1 MRKQLRRRVAALS
14 VTLALTLAFLLA
26 MPASALFGRE
36 AAEPTGVT
44 AFSKNGPITGTISF
58 STDDFQVSG
67 DGELSSIIVTSL
79 PDPTAGV
86 LTVAGQLVSE
96 GSEIAMNAISAL
108 QFNPLLD
115 PSLTSTSF
123 TFTPVFDRGLMGEAV
138 TVGLFLLQNEN
149 AAPVAEEL
157 KLTTYKNVEVQGT
170 FAGVDP
176 EGDLLTFRLVSK
188 PARGTVTQEQEGS
201 ANFTYTPYENK
212 TGKDAFTYVAV
223 DAVGN
228 TSAPVTVSIKI
239 EKQKTKVTYSD
250 MTGVEGHREAVRL
263 AEAGLLVGEKMG
275 DQYFFRPTET
285 MSRAQ
290 FTALVLAAAG
300 IDALEGVTVTG
311 FADDE
316 VMATWAKPYVSA
328 ALLAG
333 VVQGNYG
340 DNGQIV
346 FRADA
351 SITTAEAA
359 VLLDRALNVTDVHD
373 VSSVMAVSP
382 AWCVQAVA
390 NLSSCGALPASAVI
404 SEPLTRAQAAIMID
418 RALTLIENRQSS
430 SWLPW
435 K

>member
-14 VTLALTLAFLLA
+14 VTLSLTLSFLLA

-36 AAEPTGVT
+36 NIEPTGVT

-67 DGELSSIIVTSL
+67 DGSLSSIIVTSL

-86 LTVAGQLVSE
+86 LTVGGQLVTE
-96 GSEIAMNAISAL
+96 GSEIAMSAINGL
-108 QFNPLLD
+108 QFNPLLA

-138 TVGLFLLQNEN
+138 TVGLFLLQSEN
-149 AAPVAEEL
+149 AAPVAEAL
-157 KLTTYKNVEVQGT
+157 KLCTYKNVEVQGT
-170 FAGVDP
+170 FAAVDP

-188 PARGTVTQEQEGS
+188 PARGTVTQDAEGS
-201 ANFTYTPYENK
+201 AGFTYTPYENK

-223 DAVGN
+223 DSVGN

-263 AEAGLLVGEKMG
+263 AEEGLLVGEQMG

-328 ALLAG
+328 ALMAG
-333 VVQGNYG
+333 LVQGTYGENGQVVFYG
-340 DNGQIV
+340 DT
-346 FRADA
+346 A
-351 SITTAEAA
+351 ITTAEAA
-359 VLLDRALNVTDVHD
+359 VLLDRALNVTDVAD
-373 VSSVMAVSP
+373 ISSVMAVSP

-390 NLSSCGALPASAVI
+390 NLDSCGALPASAVL

-418 RALTLIENRQSS
+418 RALEIMENRQSS